1 VSAQICRCGHPVP
14 DGYLCRECVTL
25 LWRALNQMPT
35 TLEELETTRTRQARV
50 SHSGGAV
57 SAPGLPWHQGA
68 SLVVEALT
76 DGLWALLRRTQ
87 AHRVGTTEAIHTQP
101 RPSSTTVEGISQ
113 WLAVRVEGMAGHA
126 ELAEIAQDL
135 VDHEHR
141 AWRVIDRPPE
151 LSYAGQ
157 CDLCGAHL
165 YAVTGTPVTTC
176 SGCGR
181 SHDVAMRRA
190 ALLQAASDRL
200 VTAREA
206 ATALTTLE
214 MPVTMERIRQW
225 VHRRRLLVRGH
236 TPDRH
241 RLYRL
246 GDIIDLLTAEITRTQ
261 TASLD

>member
-1 VSAQICRCGHPVP
+1 MSDQTCRCGYPAR
-14 DGYLCRECVTL
+14 DAYLCRSCTQL
-25 LWRALNQMPT
+25 LWHALTQMPT

-50 SHSGGAV
+50 SHGGGAT
-57 SAPGLPWHQGA
+57 AGGGLPWHQGA
-68 SLVVEALT
+68 SLVAEALT
-76 DGLWALLRRTQ
+76 DGLWALLRRTEGY
-87 AHRVGTTEAIHTQP
+87 RVGTREAVHTHHRPESHTIEAI
-101 RPSSTTVEGISQ
+101 SG
-113 WLAVRVEGMAGHA
+113 WLAVRVDGIAGHE

-135 VDHEHR
+135 VDHEQR

-157 CDLCGAHL
+157 CELCGTHL
-165 YAVTGTPVTTC
+165 YAVTGSPVTTC

-181 SHDVAMRRA
+181 TVDVAMRRA
-190 ALLQAASDRL
+190 ALMQAVSDRL

-214 MPVTMERIRQW
+214 LPVTMARIRQW
-225 VHRRRLLVRGH
+225 VHRRRLVVRGH

-246 GDIIDLLTAEITRTQ
+246 GDIIDLLTAEVTRTQ
-261 TASLD
+261 TASLG

>member
-1 VSAQICRCGHPVP
+1 MSTQTCRCGRPVP
-14 DGYLCRECVTL
+14 DGYLCRGCTTL
-25 LWRALNQMPT
+25 LWQALHQMAT

-50 SHSGGAV
+50 SPSGGAG
-57 SAPGLPWHQGA
+57 SLPGLPWHQGA

-87 AHRVGTTEAIHTQP
+87 AHRVGTTEHVHTQP
-101 RPSSTTVEGISQ
+101 RPEDHSTEGVAE
-113 WLAVRVEGMAGHA
+113 WLAVRVDGIAGHA

-135 VDHEHR
+135 IEHEHR

-157 CDLCGAHL
+157 CDLCGSHL
-165 YAVTGTPVTTC
+165 YAVTGAPLTTC
-176 SGCGR
+176 SGCGT

-190 ALLQAASDRL
+190 ALLKAASDRL

-214 MPVTMERIRQW
+214 LPVTMERIRQW
-225 VHRRRLLVRGH
+225 VHRRRLVVRGH

-246 GDIIDLLTAEITRTQ
+246 GDIIDLLTAEVARAQ
-261 TASLD
+261 TASLG